1 MKDLTLGLTPP
12 RVSPPGRVRRQVMHA
27 IVDGTRSCE
36 LIIAMTAWLKSM
48 SSHYDPIAGVRV
60 MVCVVTRII
69 PGRGEERR
77 VRPVRLESKSA

>member
-27 IVDGTRSCE
+27 FVDGTRSCE

-60 MVCVVTRII
+60 AVCVVTRM
-69 PGRGEERR
+69 
-77 VRPVRLESKSA
+77 SKYTGSAARSGAYGP

>member
-60 MVCVVTRII
+60 MVCVAYTNVEIY
-69 PGRGEERR
+69 R
-77 VRPVRLESKSA
+77 VRRGAARSVGP